1 MEEHVFECWE
11 HLWPSLNVTV
21 SLKVNMT
28 TSLYVR
34 MGVLEHESGL
44 SEGLLS

>member
-1 MEEHVFECWE
+1 MLGTFVAISECDC
-11 HLWPSLNVTV
+11 V

-34 MGVLEHESGL
+34 MGVLEHETGL